1 MSDDKGR
8 RIAGG
13 VGHPKTTR
21 TCLDA
26 LGRLF
31 VGDEHRWES
40 ERKVRKEGRI
50 IIPNLEE
57 VNWDSP
63 FFSIPNLHHDA
74 MIHTRWLAF

>member
-31 VGDEHRWES
+31 VGDEHR
-40 ERKVRKEGRI
+40 
-50 IIPNLEE
+50 
-57 VNWDSP
+57 
-63 FFSIPNLHHDA
+63 
-74 MIHTRWLAF
+74 